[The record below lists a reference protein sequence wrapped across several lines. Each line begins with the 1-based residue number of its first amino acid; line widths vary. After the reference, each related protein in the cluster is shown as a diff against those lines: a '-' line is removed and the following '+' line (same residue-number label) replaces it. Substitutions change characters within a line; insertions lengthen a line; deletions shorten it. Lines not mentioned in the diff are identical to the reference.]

1 MLSINCYKQAI
12 NKYLL
17 NSIKTVASQTD
28 KLSAIHCNH
37 VTRRPS
43 SNLGRKEQKLFL
55 NEVSA
60 VINLINRSYNIP
72 KPVIARFLH
81 TTCVR
86 FREPSKPPRD
96 REPKQQNNNEPESQ
110 SPRND
115 ESNKNNDGKKDNDEK
130 EKMMSV
136 LSKTLL
142 WMFTIYVMI
151 AFLSLLFSGRSRAP
165 PPDQNMGQSRYVSWN
180 EFVHHML
187 ATGEVKELIVRPDM
201 EMVTIVLHDG
211 AIVKGRKM
219 ISTIFYMAIPESDK
233 FEEKLRE
240 VERKMAIKDSVNV
253 TYERQSD
260 LVGRILFSLVATGVI
275 IALFSR
281 MRGMKG
287 PLNMD
292 VFVSTSNLEMFLTFV

>member
-17 NSIKTVASQTD
+17 NSIKTVSSQTD
-28 KLSAIHCNH
+28 KLSPVSCNKISQ
-37 VTRRPS
+37 RPV
-43 SNLGRKEQKLFL
+43 SNLGRREQKLFR

-72 KPVIARFLH
+72 KPVIAKFLH

-86 FREPSKPPRD
+86 MREPSKPPRD
-96 REPKQQNNNEPESQ
+96 REPKQQSEQPPRDDENN
-110 SPRND
+110 
-115 ESNKNNDGKKDNDEK
+115 KDGKKNNDEK

-142 WMFTIYVMI
+142 WMFTIYTLI
-151 AFLSLLFSGRSRAP
+151 AFFSLLLSGRSRAP
-165 PPDQNMGQSRYVSWN
+165 PPDQNVGQSRYVSWN

-187 ATGEVKELIVRPDM
+187 ATGEIKELIVRPDM
-201 EMVTIVLHDG
+201 DMVTIILHDG

-240 VERKMAIKDSVNV
+240 VERKLGIRDQINV

-281 MRGMKG
+281 MKGMKG

-292 VFVSTSNLEMFLTFV
+292 VFVSFL

>member
-17 NSIKTVASQTD
+17 NSLKTVASQTD
-28 KLSAIHCNH
+28 KLSSVNCNR
-37 VTRRPS
+37 VPTRPV
-43 SNLGRKEQKLFL
+43 SNFGGRRSQKLFL

-86 FREPSKPPRD
+86 LREPSKPPRD
-96 REPKQQNNNEPESQ
+96 REPKQQQNNPERPSSSSSQ
-110 SPRND
+110 DDDSKRN
-115 ESNKNNDGKKDNDEK
+115 SDGKKDDDEK

-136 LSKTLL
+136 ISKTLL

-151 AFLSLLFSGRSRAP
+151 AFVSLLLSGRSRAP
-165 PPDQNMGQSRYVSWN
+165 PPDQNMGHSRYVSWN

-187 ATGEVKELIVRPDM
+187 ATGEIKELIVRPDM
-201 EMVTIVLHDG
+201 EMVTIILHDG

-240 VERKMAIKDSVNV
+240 VERKMGIKDSVTV

-292 VFVSTSNLEMFLTFV
+292 VFVS